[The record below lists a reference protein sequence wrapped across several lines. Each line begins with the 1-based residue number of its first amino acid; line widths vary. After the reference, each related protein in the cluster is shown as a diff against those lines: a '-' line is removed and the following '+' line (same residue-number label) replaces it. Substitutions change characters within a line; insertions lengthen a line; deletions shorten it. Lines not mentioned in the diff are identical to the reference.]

1 MNNVNTQK
9 KNSRSEMRITTIAG
23 QISSSLMQT
32 IKLMKLLFS
41 PYFLEF
47 IPNASM
53 AKGQTFN

>member
-1 MNNVNTQK
+1 
-9 KNSRSEMRITTIAG
+9 MRITTIAG
-23 QISSSLMQT
+23 QISSSLMQA